1 MSWRDRNGTRYL
13 LSVGAIPAVSS
24 RIARTAVLGFV
35 VLTAGCFGAPSPGS
49 PASSETAT
57 TAPPLTGTVEF
68 HDGPKDPPDRP
79 ATLNE
84 SSAREFVSE
93 YQYRTVYNGLW
104 QGEHTEMSLDCRVDN
119 VTERSWGY
127 DVVITCTGSSTT
139 DPPAGST
146 ATDGPISD
154 YFTQSYRY
162 SVSADGLSRE
172 SVENRDP
179 VS

>member
-1 MSWRDRNGTRYL
+1 LS
-13 LSVGAIPAVSS
+13 SVGTFSDVPSQSV
-24 RIARTAVLGFV
+24 RLTVLGFV

-57 TAPPLTGTVEF
+57 TTPPPTGTVEF
-68 HDGPKDPPDRP
+68 RDGPKERPDRP

-93 YQYRTVYNGLW
+93 YQYRSVYNGLW
-104 QGEHTEMSLDCRVDN
+104 QGKYTEMSLDCRIDN
-119 VTERSWGY
+119 VTDRSWGY
-127 DVVITCTGSSTT
+127 AVVVTCTGSSTT
-139 DPPAGST
+139 DPPADST
-146 ATDGPISD
+146 ATEGPISD

-162 SVSADGLSRE
+162 SVSADAMARE

>member
-1 MSWRDRNGTRYL
+1 MPSLTLR
-13 LSVGAIPAVSS
+13 VV
-24 RIARTAVLGFV
+24 VLGFV

-49 PASSETAT
+49 PAPSEAAT
-57 TAPPLTGTVEF
+57 TAPSPTGTVEF
-68 HDGPKDPPDRP
+68 RDGPKERPNRP

-84 SSAREFVSE
+84 SSVREFVSE
-93 YQYRTVYNGLW
+93 YQYRHVYNGLW
-104 QGEHTEMSLDCRVDN
+104 QGEYTEMSLDCRVDT

-127 DVVITCTGSSTT
+127 DVVVTCTGSSTT

-146 ATDGPISD
+146 ATEGPISD

-162 SVSADGLSRE
+162 SVSADALTRE

>member
-1 MSWRDRNGTRYL
+1 MPWRDLDGTRYL

-24 RIARTAVLGFV
+24 KIARTAVLGFV
-35 VLTAGCFGAPSPGS
+35 VLTAGCFGAPSPES

-57 TAPPLTGTVEF
+57 TGASPTGTVEF
-68 HDGPKDPPDRP
+68 HDGPKDPPARP
-79 ATLNE
+79 TTLNE
-84 SSAREFVSE
+84 FSAREFVYE
-93 YQYRTVYNGLW
+93 YQYRSVYNGLW

-139 DPPAGST
+139 DPPADST